1 MGVQMWCEVRRRG
14 IRPMRLTVRNAQ
26 KERRGSTRWTASTT
40 TLTDDDETV
49 YFRPRR
55 NVLRR
60 WCLVSMSCACA
71 ETAESRING
80 RRPVRLESNIA
91 ACDLRWCR
99 RARHRMLS
107 GSRQRSRQ
115 MDTSL
120 IDVWPQLDSSTF
132 TQYRR
137 LYHSTRCHGQRIT
150 RSSRSPSLQ
159 SSSPARATCGLLSAP
174 SVVVTRVAWWRPSV
188 KRHLLKPC
196 QLVACV
202 RLDSRAQHLRRR
214 MLNMLHEA
222 RTTASPRVMI
232 TRLCLIVHFQSNN
245 NCCPLRS

>member
-159 SSSPARATCGLLSAP
+159 SSSLVQREPPADFC
-174 SVVVTRVAWWRPSV
+174 
-188 KRHLLKPC
+188 
-196 QLVACV
+196 
-202 RLDSRAQHLRRR
+202 RR
-214 MLNMLHEA
+214 
-222 RTTASPRVMI
+222 
-232 TRLCLIVHFQSNN
+232 
-245 NCCPLRS
+245 LRSLWRESLDEDRLSSGIYWNHASSSLVYVLTHALSICVVGCWTCCTRPEPQHRRVWW